1 MSYNQNIQF
10 ALKSLSRRQD
20 YSYKIV
26 GLGGNWPAVAEPS
39 SGTFTAQSG
48 EEFIDTNIAFCNYT
62 GVCPPDDPKVLGYS
76 FGYNCGTSNNNIF
89 TNVGLELTRV
99 SDESKRY
106 EPSILVEASGF
117 PTGIAVELTHN
128 DDSGNKNKIVRLN
141 QNGHDHT
148 EFMTKV
154 TNLNPG
160 SQYSYK
166 VIDGGG
172 NWPAQVITATGGNFT
187 ATGTEYHIPHKL
199 HFCSSSNACP
209 STLPGFLP
217 FGGISCADKSNIYRC
232 LQVEISAT
240 DCSLYAGKTFHSE
253 KFTAYCNNCLS
264 RPTIATTANVQLS
277 SSNAADIS
285 FSFNNLTPGRTYVYN
300 FTNRGSTWPTILTP
314 TQGTFIATD
323 ANYTTRHRILFCD
336 SARLCPNG
344 TPGLLGYTAYNY
356 GTNLEKQMT
365 DKLLHTTLAINLTDT
380 SCDNE
385 TITSEN
391 VHIECNS
398 CLPAF
403 KYPNPQ
409 WASAG
414 NSSIAGTT
422 NKKDLIET
430 CCNGTTS
437 LSATVTNVYPG
448 DAYTYTITSTNDKI
462 QFVPNQGTVY
472 FGTTTGLT
480 NRINTIMST
489 TLGQNEMGIITI
501 AVTHTDSSISAMD
514 SLTITCDPTC

>member
-10 ALKSLSRRQD
+10 ALKGLSRRQD
-20 YSYKIV
+20 YNYKIV
-26 GLGGNWPAVAEPS
+26 GQGGNWPAVAEPL

-48 EEFIDTNIAFCNYT
+48 EEFIHTNIAFCNYT
-62 GVCPPDDPKVLGYS
+62 GVCPPTDPKVLEYS
-76 FGYNCGTSNNNIF
+76 VGYNCGTSNNNIF
-89 TNVGLELTRV
+89 TNVGLELTRIA
-99 SDESKRY
+99 DDSKVY
-106 EPSILVEASGF
+106 APNILVEASGF
-117 PTGIAVELTHN
+117 PTGIAVEIFN
-128 DDSGNKNKIVRLN
+128 DAGSAISPVSTLNSNGNDHREFYTKI
-141 QNGHDHT
+141 
-148 EFMTKV
+148 

-160 SQYSYK
+160 AQYTYK
-166 VIDGGG
+166 VVDSGG
-172 NWPAQVITATGGNFT
+172 NWPAQLITPTGGDFT
-187 ATGTEYHIPHKL
+187 ATGTEYTIPHKL
-199 HFCSSSNACP
+199 HFCSSANACP
-209 STLPGFLP
+209 TTLPGYLSY
-217 FGGISCADKSNIYRC
+217 GAISCADKSNIYRC
-232 LQVEISAT
+232 LKVEVSAT

-253 KFTAYCNNCLS
+253 KITTYCNNCLS
-264 RPTIATTANVQLS
+264 RPTITSSNSLTLS
-277 SSNAADIS
+277 SSNAADIT
-285 FSFNNLTPGRTYVYN
+285 FGFNNLTPGRTYTYN

-323 ANYTTRHRILFCD
+323 SVYATSHRILFCD
-336 SARLCPNG
+336 SAALCPQG

-356 GTNLEKQMT
+356 GSNLEKQMT

-391 VHIECNS
+391 MHIECDG

-414 NSSIAGTT
+414 NTTISSTT
-422 NKKDLIET
+422 VKKDLVET

-437 LSATVTNVYPG
+437 LSATVSNVYLG

-462 QFVPNQGTVY
+462 KFVPNQGTVY
-472 FGTTTGLT
+472 FGSTSSTA

-501 AVTHTDSSISAMD
+501 AVTHVDSSISAMD